1 MTRKAVFFCLLAI
14 GFGCAANANDAA
26 AQFRPSC
33 EIPFRHIASTGLAIE
48 SCPAE
53 GDGKTDAHRAQN
65 TAKNN
70 LCAKGRPIPLS
81 FSAFKR
87 LQKAVDDK
95 GIAYG
100 SSQRLPANR
109 KDLEGIISHNGK
121 KIGEGTV
128 VQYVGFIHHP
138 RNSNRSKGE
147 SVNCKRPGA
156 ASNDIHV
163 DVVRSKSDPV
173 CRSITVEIIPH
184 FRPEQWEVDK
194 LKMIENPVRFTGN
207 LFFDASHKPCKN
219 DTEGPTPKRASV
231 WEIHPVYAI
240 DVCKSRQLTRCSA
253 TDKTVW
259 IPLDTWVNKDYY
271 EEDDD

>member
-1 MTRKAVFFCLLAI
+1 MALRPAFIWLVAAGI
-14 GFGCAANANDAA
+14 GCSTATGAA
-26 AQFRPSC
+26 AQFRPGC
-33 EIPFRHIASTGLAIE
+33 EIPFRHIATTGLAIE

-53 GDGKTDAHRAQN
+53 GDGKTDAHKEQN
-65 TAKNN
+65 KAKNN

-95 GIAYG
+95 GIQYG
-100 SSQRLPANR
+100 SSNRLPADR
-109 KDLEGIISHNGK
+109 KALEEIISHNGK

-128 VQYVGFIHHP
+128 VQYVGFVHNP

-156 ASNDIHV
+156 ASNDIHI
-163 DVVRSKSDPV
+163 DIVRAKNEPV
-173 CRSITVEIIPH
+173 CRSITVEVIPH
-184 FRPEQWEVDK
+184 MRPEQWEVDK
-194 LKMIENPVRFTGN
+194 LKMIGNPVRFTGH

-219 DTEGPTPKRASV
+219 DSDTVSPKRASV

-240 DVCKSRQLTRCSA
+240 DVCKSSQISRCSA
-253 TDKTVW
+253 TDKNVW
-259 IPLDTWVNKDYY
+259 IPLDTWVNKDLYD
-271 EEDDD
+271 EDDD

>member
-1 MTRKAVFFCLLAI
+1 MDHRPALWSLIALGLGVAAAI
-14 GFGCAANANDAA
+14 PDAA

-33 EIPFRHIASTGLAIE
+33 EIPFRHIASSGLDID

-65 TAKNN
+65 VAKNN
-70 LCAKGRPIPLS
+70 LCARGRPIPLS

-95 GIAYG
+95 AIVYG
-100 SSQRLPANR
+100 SSQRLPSNR
-109 KDLEGIISHNGK
+109 KDLQEIISHNGK
-121 KIGEGTV
+121 KIGEGSL

-138 RNSNRSKGE
+138 RYSNRSKGE

-156 ASNDIHV
+156 ANNDIHV
-163 DVVRSKSDPV
+163 DVVRARSEPV

-194 LKMIENPVRFTGN
+194 LKMIEHPVRFTGQ

-240 DVCKSRQLTRCSA
+240 DVCKSRQLGRCSA
-253 TDKTVW
+253 TDKNVW
-259 IPLDTWVNKDYY
+259 IALDAWVNKDYY

>member
-1 MTRKAVFFCLLAI
+1 MTYRAVPLCLLAI
-14 GFGCAANANDAA
+14 GFGLLAITEDVA
-26 AQFRPSC
+26 AQFQPRC
-33 EIPFRHIASTGLAIE
+33 EIPYRHIASTGLEIE

-53 GDGKTDAHRAQN
+53 GDGKTDAHRQQN
-65 TAKNN
+65 AAKNN
-70 LCAKGRPIPLS
+70 LCATGRPIPLT

-87 LQKAVDDK
+87 LQKAVDEK

-100 SSQRLPANR
+100 SSQRLPSDR
-109 KDLEGIISHNGK
+109 KELEGIISHNGR
-121 KIGEGTV
+121 KIGEGTL

-138 RNSNRSKGE
+138 RYSNRSKGE
-147 SVNCKRPGA
+147 SVNCKRPRA
-156 ASNDIHV
+156 ENNDIHV
-163 DVVRSKSDPV
+163 DVVRRKSDPV

-194 LKMIENPVRFTGN
+194 LKMIEHPVRFTGQ

-240 DVCKSRQLTRCSA
+240 DVCKSRQLSRCSA
-253 TDKTVW
+253 TDRTMW
-259 IPLDTWVNKDYY
+259 ISLDNWVNKDYY